1 MIDILILCAAALI
14 VVLAVKRVGFLSPTG
29 IVSTMVA
36 MNMLVFYV
44 IETIKL
50 DASSALILSHSYKFR
65 SSYWPMAT
73 DTLTVYLIFLVIL
86 ASTAWRVKRYGGRN
100 LALDKLAALSSEK
113 IVLTGGAVL
122 LGLCVAHAG
131 ITELRFL
138 GDYTVYL
145 QVRDPEFYGVTN
157 GLAAM
162 VVGNIGFVGVLSA
175 ALLSMAVKT
184 GRAVLIMVL
193 FAVFIYT
200 GLFQAAAHSR
210 WLVLQMAIAIVLL
223 ARNQNLL
230 SRVLI
235 VLLLLIL
242 PYAYYAAI
250 MSRSNNVY
258 GLETMLQFSF
268 ADISEVLLVNTFG
281 NIFGGGLVLSEAMTR
296 LGTAYPLSYQVLSFS
311 PLPSAIDSFAALK
324 RVYEVRINVFGPFSA
339 VAETYWF
346 GPAWMAAYFFIVAQS
361 LKCVE
366 NMWQQSKASNA
377 ARKQILAYIA
387 FGLTLY
393 GHVLMHQYPLR
404 NSIRWIWL
412 AWLIYPFF
420 AYRVTLF
427 AQSARRLSAKT

>member
-1 MIDILILCAAALI
+1 MIDIAILSTAFLI
-14 VVLAVKRVGFLSPTG
+14 VALVVWRVGFLSPTG
-29 IVSTMVA
+29 IVTAMVA

-50 DASSALILSHSYKFR
+50 TASSALILSHSYKFR
-65 SSYWPMAT
+65 SSFWPMAT
-73 DTLTVYLIFLVIL
+73 DTLTIYLVFLVIL
-86 ASTAWRVKRYGGRN
+86 ASTAWRVKRYSGRN
-100 LALDKLAALSSEK
+100 LALEKLAALSSEK
-113 IVLTGGAVL
+113 IVLMGG
-122 LGLCVAHAG
+122 LGLLVLCIAHAA

-138 GDYTVYL
+138 GDYSVYL

-175 ALLSMAVKT
+175 ALLPMAVKT
-184 GRAVLIMVL
+184 GRAVLVMVL

-210 WLVLQMAIAIVLL
+210 WLVLQMVIAIVLL
-223 ARNQNLL
+223 ARNRSLL
-230 SRVLI
+230 SKSLI
-235 VLLLLIL
+235 CLLLLIL

-250 MSRSNNVY
+250 LSRSNNVY
-258 GLETMLQFSF
+258 GLQTMLQFSF

-281 NIFGGGLVLSEAMTR
+281 NLFGGGLVLSETMTR
-296 LGTAYPLSYQVLSFS
+296 LGTAYPLSFKVLSFS
-311 PLPSAIDSFAALK
+311 PLPSAIDNFAAIK
-324 RVYEVRINVFGPFSA
+324 RIYEVRINVFGPFSA
-339 VAETYWF
+339 VAEGYWF
-346 GPAWMAAYFFIVAQS
+346 GPGWLAAFFFIVAQS

-366 NMWQQSKASNA
+366 NMWQESKASNA

-393 GHVLMHQYPLR
+393 GHVLMHQYPIR
-404 NSIRWIWL
+404 SSIRWIWL

-420 AYRVTLF
+420 AYKVALF
-427 AQSARRLSAKT
+427 APSTRRLSPKT